1 MSRITTTIKMI
12 AMRLKQMDEILQ
24 PIPGREATATLT
36 PKDAIAMASV
46 GTHRGTRD
54 RSRRDANQSSA
65 APTMSVAANG
75 SRMIRN

>member
-1 MSRITTTIKMI
+1 MI
-12 AMRLKQMDEILQ
+12 AMRLKQIEEMLQ
-24 PIPGREATATLT
+24 PIPDWDATATLT

-54 RSRRDANQSSA
+54 RSRRDANQSRA

-75 SRMIRN
+75 NRMIRT